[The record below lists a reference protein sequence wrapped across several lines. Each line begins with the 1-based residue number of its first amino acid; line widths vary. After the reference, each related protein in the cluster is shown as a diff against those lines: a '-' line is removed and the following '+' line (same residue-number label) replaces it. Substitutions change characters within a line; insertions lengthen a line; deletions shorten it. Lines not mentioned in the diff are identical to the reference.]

1 MSQWEKGLTSEEIQ
15 KLGKVGFLLHLPL
28 DETKGDAV
36 HAGDG
41 SQRGTVRGKAKWTPG
56 KIGGALDFDGN
67 TFVEI
72 TQVPTFDSDA
82 PFSIALWSYPTS
94 KDGIA
99 LLSKM
104 DDANAY
110 RGYDVLLESGKIAVH
125 VVHHWPDNAIK
136 ILTKKAIALNNWHH
150 VVVTYDGSR
159 KAAGVKVYVDGKLEP
174 IDVSNDSLR
183 GSIVTDKPFH
193 LGKRQS
199 SLAFKGKLDDVMLFG
214 LALSAEQ
221 VTQLA
226 AGRPVN
232 LIANLLAIPP
242 EKRTPAQK
250 GQIRRFYLER
260 IDKDYAG
267 LRNERDEAI
276 RQKQEL
282 EKSFPVLMV
291 MQELPAQRNC
301 FVLKRGQYDQPGEKV
316 SAGVPAILPHLPEHA
331 PKNRLG
337 LAQWLVDPSN
347 PLTARVAVNRWWQ
360 MIFGTGLVKTIE
372 DFGQTGE
379 LPSHP
384 ELLDY
389 LAIELVRSHW
399 NVRATLKL
407 IVMSATYRQSSR
419 MTQEQRERDPE
430 NRLLGRG
437 ARFRLPAEL
446 VRDNAL
452 AISGLLK
459 ESIGGPSVKPYQP
472 PGLWE
477 DVTVSRRGVYVAERG
492 ENLYRRS
499 MYTFWKRTCPPP
511 ALMSFD
517 APNREVCVARER
529 LPTLPCK
536 PLYS

>member
-1 MSQWEKGLTSEEIQ
+1 
-15 KLGKVGFLLHLPL
+15 
-28 DETKGDAV
+28 
-36 HAGDG
+36 
-41 SQRGTVRGKAKWTPG
+41 
-56 KIGGALDFDGN
+56 
-67 TFVEI
+67 
-72 TQVPTFDSDA
+72 
-82 PFSIALWSYPTS
+82 
-94 KDGIA
+94 
-99 LLSKM
+99 
-104 DDANAY
+104 
-110 RGYDVLLESGKIAVH
+110 
-125 VVHHWPDNAIK
+125 
-136 ILTKKAIALNNWHH
+136 
-150 VVVTYDGSR
+150 
-159 KAAGVKVYVDGKLEP
+159 
-174 IDVSNDSLR
+174 
-183 GSIVTDKPFH
+183 
-193 LGKRQS
+193 
-199 SLAFKGKLDDVMLFG
+199 
-214 LALSAEQ
+214 
-221 VTQLA
+221 
-226 AGRPVN
+226 
-232 LIANLLAIPP
+232 
-242 EKRTPAQK
+242 
-250 GQIRRFYLER
+250 
-260 IDKDYAG
+260 
-267 LRNERDEAI
+267 
-276 RQKQEL
+276 
-282 EKSFPVLMV
+282 
-291 MQELPAQRNC
+291 
-301 FVLKRGQYDQPGEKV
+301 
-316 SAGVPAILPHLPEHA
+316 
-331 PKNRLG
+331 
-337 LAQWLVDPSN
+337 
-347 PLTARVAVNRWWQ
+347 

-517 APNREVCVARER
+517 APNREVCVVRRAITNTPLQALVLLNDPTYVEAARKIAER
-529 LPTLPCK
+529 VLLEAGKTSEARLAFAFRCFGANANCRRTTNPVGDLSECPDLV
-536 PLYS
+536 PNR